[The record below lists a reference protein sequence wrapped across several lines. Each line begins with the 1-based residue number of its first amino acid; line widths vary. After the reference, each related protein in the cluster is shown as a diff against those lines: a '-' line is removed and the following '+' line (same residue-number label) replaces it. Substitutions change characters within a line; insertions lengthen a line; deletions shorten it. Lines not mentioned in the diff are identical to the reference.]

1 MKYTLILWLMMHG
14 VGNLKGLFGS
24 HFGFGLSGV
33 FVGDMHVGD
42 SCDNFMKV
50 NEI

>member
-1 MKYTLILWLMMHG
+1 MAHDAWGWKFEGPL
-14 VGNLKGLFGS
+14 GS
-24 HFGFGLSGV
+24 HFGFGMSGV